1 MDNILIAVNAVV
13 PFLCYILF
21 GYFVRVAG
29 VVDEPFMRRMNQMV
43 FRVFF
48 PIMMFYN
55 LYHHASQITPD
66 KKLILVSVISV
77 LLTILAAFLIVPRIV
92 KENAKRGV
100 IIQAIYRSNFVLFAL
115 PLSTNIF
122 GDSGAAIA
130 SAMIAIII
138 PIYNIFA
145 IMILEYFRGDDIRVL
160 QLLKRV
166 LSNPMIFGALVG
178 LVFVVLGIPL
188 PACIEKPIAQF
199 SDLTTPLALFILGS
213 TLHFSS
219 LLDHAKYVIPTLAV
233 KLFVLPA
240 CMLLVTLALQFEPVS
255 RFVYLTM
262 FATPVAAASYP
273 MAANMGGDGA
283 LAGELVVASTAVS
296 VVTLFLW
303 IFVLKSC
310 GWI

>member
-145 IMILEYFRGDDIRVL
+145 IMIL
-160 QLLKRV
+160 
-166 LSNPMIFGALVG
+166 
-178 LVFVVLGIPL
+178 
-188 PACIEKPIAQF
+188 
-199 SDLTTPLALFILGS
+199 
-213 TLHFSS
+213 
-219 LLDHAKYVIPTLAV
+219 
-233 KLFVLPA
+233 
-240 CMLLVTLALQFEPVS
+240 
-255 RFVYLTM
+255 
-262 FATPVAAASYP
+262 
-273 MAANMGGDGA
+273 
-283 LAGELVVASTAVS
+283 
-296 VVTLFLW
+296 
-303 IFVLKSC
+303 
-310 GWI
+310 

>member
-66 KKLILVSVISV
+66 KKLILVGVISV

-130 SAMIAIII
+130 SAMIAII
-138 PIYNIFA
+138 
-145 IMILEYFRGDDIRVL
+145 LEPPRKIVWL
-160 QLLKRV
+160 NK
-166 LSNPMIFGALVG
+166 
-178 LVFVVLGIPL
+178 
-188 PACIEKPIAQF
+188 
-199 SDLTTPLALFILGS
+199 LTITTYS
-213 TLHFSS
+213 
-219 LLDHAKYVIPTLAV
+219 
-233 KLFVLPA
+233 
-240 CMLLVTLALQFEPVS
+240 M
-255 RFVYLTM
+255 
-262 FATPVAAASYP
+262 
-273 MAANMGGDGA
+273 
-283 LAGELVVASTAVS
+283 
-296 VVTLFLW
+296 
-303 IFVLKSC
+303 
-310 GWI
+310 

>member
-1 MDNILIAVNAVV
+1 
-13 PFLCYILF
+13 
-21 GYFVRVAG
+21 
-29 VVDEPFMRRMNQMV
+29 
-43 FRVFF
+43 
-48 PIMMFYN
+48 
-55 LYHHASQITPD
+55 
-66 KKLILVSVISV
+66 
-77 LLTILAAFLIVPRIV
+77 
-92 KENAKRGV
+92 
-100 IIQAIYRSNFVLFAL
+100 
-115 PLSTNIF
+115 
-122 GDSGAAIA
+122 
-130 SAMIAIII
+130 MIAIII

-160 QLLKRV
+160 PLLKRV

-240 CMLLVTLALQFEPVS
+240 CMLLVTLVLQFEPVS

>member
-1 MDNILIAVNAVV
+1 MDNILIAINAVV
-13 PFLCYILF
+13 PFLCYISF
-21 GYFVRVAG
+21 GYLVRAAG

-48 PIMMFYN
+48 PVMMFYN
-55 LYHHASQITPD
+55 LYHHASQATPD
-66 KKLILVSVISV
+66 KKLVFVSVISV
-77 LLTILAAFLIVPRIV
+77 LLTIFLAFLTVPRIV

-145 IMILEYFRGDDIRVL
+145 ILILEYFRGDDIHVL
-160 QLLKRV
+160 PLLKRV

-178 LVFVVLGIPL
+178 LLFIVLHIHL
-188 PACIEKPIAQF
+188 PACLETPISQF

-213 TLHFSS
+213 TLRFSS
-219 LLDHAKYVIPTLAV
+219 MLDHAKYLIPTLAV
-233 KLFVLPA
+233 KLLLLPA
-240 CMLLVTLALQFEPVS
+240 CMLCVTIVLDFEPVS

-283 LAGELVVASTAVS
+283 LAGELVVASTAFS
-296 VVTLFLW
+296 VVTLFFW
-303 IFVLKSC
+303 IFILKSC
-310 GWI
+310 GLI